1 MATTASPYGL
11 VPVKNADG
19 SPYCGARDAFKI
31 NPAGYAVQMGFGS
44 VVILKDG
51 YVQLSVK
58 TGSANDANNFA
69 AVANGGALGVF
80 VGCEYINAQGQLV
93 FDQRYPAGTVAPTG
107 TDIIAYVVVD
117 PGVTFQA
124 QADGTVAQAFLGRNT
139 FFPSTPDT
147 DDVSTTTGKST
158 LAVDATAVD
167 TTAGFKIVGF
177 SDRGESEVG
186 DTYTDLLVKF
196 NGNFHAFAN
205 GDVTS

>member
-1 MATTASPYGL
+1 MAATASPYGL

-19 SPYCGARDAFKI
+19 SPYCGARDAFLLD
-31 NPAGYAVQMGFGS
+31 PAGVAQNIGYGS

-51 YVQLSVK
+51 FVQLSVK
-58 TGSANDANNFA
+58 KGSANDTNNFA

-80 VGCEYINAQGQLV
+80 VGCEYINAQGQLI
-93 FDQRYPAGTVAPTG
+93 FDQHYPTG
-107 TDIIAYVVVD
+107 TLNATAYVVTD

-124 QADGTVAQAFLGRNT
+124 QADAAVAQALLGRNT
-139 FFPSTPDT
+139 FFASTPGAT
-147 DDVSTTTGKST
+147 DSISTSTGKSV

-177 SDRGESEVG
+177 SDRGESAVG
-186 DTYTDLLVKF
+186 DAFTDVLIKF
-196 NGNFHAFAN
+196 NNNYHAFAN

>member
-1 MATTASPYGL
+1 MAATASPYGL
-11 VPVKNADG
+11 IPVKNADG
-19 SPYCGARDAFKI
+19 SAYNGARDAYLI
-31 NPAGYAVQMGFGS
+31 APTGVSQNIGYGS

-58 TGSANDANNFA
+58 TGSANDTNNFA

-80 VGCEYINAQGQLV
+80 VGCEYINAQGQLI
-93 FDQRYPAGTVAPTG
+93 FDQHYPTG
-107 TDIIAYVVVD
+107 TLNATAYVVTD

-124 QADGTVAQAFLGRNT
+124 QADAPVAQALLGRNT
-139 FFPSTPDT
+139 FFASTPGAT
-147 DDVSTTTGKST
+147 DSISTTTGKSL

-186 DTYTDLLVKF
+186 DLFTDVLIKF
-196 NGNFHAFAN
+196 NNNYHAFAN

>member
-19 SPYCGARDAFKI
+19 SPYCGARDAFLLD
-31 NPAGYAVQMGFGS
+31 PAGVAQNIGYGS

-51 YVQLSVK
+51 FVQLSVK
-58 TGSANDANNFA
+58 TGSANDTNNFA

-80 VGCEYINAQGQLV
+80 VGCEYINAQGQLI
-93 FDQRYPAGTVAPTG
+93 FDQHYPTG
-107 TDIIAYVVVD
+107 TLNATAYVVTD

-124 QADGTVAQAFLGRNT
+124 QADAPVAQALLGRNT
-139 FFPSTPDT
+139 FFASTPGAT
-147 DDVSTTTGKST
+147 DSISTSTGKSV

-186 DTYTDLLVKF
+186 DLFTDVLIKF
-196 NGNFHAFAN
+196 NNNYHAFAN

>member
-1 MATTASPYGL
+1 MAATASPYGL

-19 SPYCGARDAFKI
+19 SPYCGARDAFLLD
-31 NPAGYAVQMGFGS
+31 PAGVAQNIGYGS

-51 YVQLSVK
+51 FVQLSVK
-58 TGSANDANNFA
+58 KGSANDTNNFA

-80 VGCEYINAQGQLV
+80 VGCEYINAQGQLI
-93 FDQRYPAGTVAPTG
+93 FDQHYPTG
-107 TDIIAYVVVD
+107 TLNATAYVVTD

-124 QADGTVAQAFLGRNT
+124 QADAPVAQALLGRNT
-139 FFPSTPDT
+139 FFASTPGAT
-147 DDVSTTTGKST
+147 DSISTSTGKSV

-177 SDRGESEVG
+177 SDRGESAVG
-186 DTYTDLLVKF
+186 DAFTDVLIKF
-196 NGNFHAFAN
+196 NNNYHAFAN

>member
-1 MATTASPYGL
+1 MAATASPYGL

-19 SPYCGARDAFKI
+19 SPYCGARDAFLLD
-31 NPAGYAVQMGFGS
+31 PAGVAQNIGYGS

-51 YVQLSVK
+51 FVKLSVK
-58 TGSANDANNFA
+58 TGSANDTNNFA

-80 VGCEYINAQGQLV
+80 VGCEYINAQGQLI
-93 FDQRYPAGTVAPTG
+93 FDQHYPTG
-107 TDIIAYVVVD
+107 TLNATAYVVTD

-124 QADGTVAQAFLGRNT
+124 QADAAVAQALLGRNT
-139 FFPSTPDT
+139 FFASTPGAT
-147 DDVSTTTGKST
+147 DSISTSTGKSV

-177 SDRGESEVG
+177 SDRGESAVG
-186 DTYTDLLVKF
+186 DAFTDVLIKF
-196 NGNFHAFAN
+196 NNNYHAFAN

>member
-1 MATTASPYGL
+1 MAATASPYGL

-58 TGSANDANNFA
+58 TGSANDTNNFA

-80 VGCEYINAQGQLV
+80 VGCEYINAQGQLI
-93 FDQRYPAGTVAPTG
+93 FDQHYPTG
-107 TDIIAYVVVD
+107 TLNATAYVVTD

-124 QADGTVAQAFLGRNT
+124 QADAAVAQAFLGRNT
-139 FFPSTPDT
+139 FFASTPGAT
-147 DDVSTTTGKST
+147 DSINTTTGKSV

-186 DTYTDLLVKF
+186 DAFTDVLIKF
-196 NGNFHAFAN
+196 NNNYHAFAN

>member
-19 SPYCGARDAFKI
+19 SPYCGARDAFLLDPTGVSQNI
-31 NPAGYAVQMGFGS
+31 GYGS

-51 YVQLSVK
+51 FVQLSVK
-58 TGSANDANNFA
+58 TGSANDTNNFA

-80 VGCEYINAQGQLV
+80 VGCEYINAQGQLI
-93 FDQRYPAGTVAPTG
+93 FDQHYPTG
-107 TDIIAYVVVD
+107 TLNATAYVVTD

-124 QADGTVAQAFLGRNT
+124 QADAPVAQALLGRNT
-139 FFPSTPDT
+139 FFASTPGAT
-147 DDVSTTTGKST
+147 DSISTSTGKSV

-186 DTYTDLLVKF
+186 DLFTDVLIKF
-196 NGNFHAFAN
+196 NNNYHAFAN

>member
-19 SPYCGARDAFKI
+19 SPYCGARDAFLLD
-31 NPAGYAVQMGFGS
+31 PAGVAQNIGYGS

-51 YVQLSVK
+51 FVQLSVK
-58 TGSANDANNFA
+58 KGSANDTNNFA

-80 VGCEYINAQGQLV
+80 VGCEYINAQGQLI
-93 FDQRYPAGTVAPTG
+93 FDQHYPTG
-107 TDIIAYVVVD
+107 TLNATAYVVTD

-124 QADGTVAQAFLGRNT
+124 QADAAVAQALLGRNT
-139 FFPSTPDT
+139 FFASTPGAT
-147 DDVSTTTGKST
+147 DSISTSTGKSV

-186 DTYTDLLVKF
+186 DLFTDVLIKF
-196 NGNFHAFAN
+196 NNNYHAFAN

>member
-11 VPVKNADG
+11 IPVKNADG
-19 SPYCGARDAFKI
+19 SAYNGARDAYLLD
-31 NPAGYAVQMGFGS
+31 PAGVAQNIGYGS

-51 YVQLSVK
+51 FVQLSVK
-58 TGSANDANNFA
+58 TGSANDTNNFA

-80 VGCEYINAQGQLV
+80 VGCEYINAQGQLI
-93 FDQRYPAGTVAPTG
+93 FDQHYPTG
-107 TDIIAYVVVD
+107 TLNATAYVVTD

-124 QADGTVAQAFLGRNT
+124 QADAAVAQALLGRNT
-139 FFPSTPDT
+139 FFASTPGAT
-147 DDVSTTTGKST
+147 DSISTSTGKSV

-177 SDRGESEVG
+177 SDRGESAVG
-186 DTYTDLLVKF
+186 DAFTDVLIKF
-196 NGNFHAFAN
+196 NNNYHAFAN

>member
-19 SPYCGARDAFKI
+19 SPYCGARDAFLLD
-31 NPAGYAVQMGFGS
+31 PAGVAQNIGYGS

-51 YVQLSVK
+51 FVQLSVK
-58 TGSANDANNFA
+58 KGSANDTNNFA

-80 VGCEYINAQGQLV
+80 VGCEYINAQGQLI
-93 FDQRYPAGTVAPTG
+93 FDQHYPTG
-107 TDIIAYVVVD
+107 TLNATAYVVTD

-124 QADGTVAQAFLGRNT
+124 QADAAVAQALLGRNT
-139 FFPSTPDT
+139 FFASTPGAT
-147 DDVSTTTGKST
+147 DSISTSTGKSV

-177 SDRGESEVG
+177 SDRGESAVG
-186 DTYTDLLVKF
+186 DAFTDVLIKF
-196 NGNFHAFAN
+196 NNNYHAFAN

>member
-1 MATTASPYGL
+1 MAATASPYGL
-11 VPVKNADG
+11 IPVKNADG
-19 SPYCGARDAFKI
+19 SAYNGARDAYLI
-31 NPAGYAVQMGFGS
+31 APTGVSQNIGYGS

-58 TGSANDANNFA
+58 TGSANDTNNFA

-80 VGCEYINAQGQLV
+80 VGCEYINAQGQLI
-93 FDQRYPAGTVAPTG
+93 FDQHYPTG
-107 TDIIAYVVVD
+107 TLNATAYVVTD

-124 QADGTVAQAFLGRNT
+124 QADAPVAQALLGRNT
-139 FFPSTPDT
+139 FFASTPGAT
-147 DDVSTTTGKST
+147 DSISTTTGKSV
-158 LAVDATAVD
+158 LAVDASAVD

-186 DTYTDLLVKF
+186 DLFTDVLIKF
-196 NGNFHAFAN
+196 NNNYHAFAN